1 MILFDIFRWF
11 AIIQGFWLYWLFFK
25 RKTYYEDGNP
35 RRKSRRF
42 KGGKLI
48 ISNHVSVLDFMV
60 NMYVVLPRKLWVVAS
75 EHAYRNKLQGFGMKF
90 FGGIPC
96 DRRIRSMRFM
106 EKSVEVLKRGGLVQ
120 IFPEGMERY
129 DGTIGP
135 FFQSYLV
142 IAHRADVPIIPIVT
156 DGSYGFGKRTHILI
170 GNEIDVRDYV
180 KTEGPII
187 PREELAAAN
196 EAIHARFLALKDEL
210 DARIQADKTAK
221 AEKKASKNPRKTP
234 ENRQKT
240 AENTPEKIA
249 SEGRKDGK

>member
-42 KGGKLI
+42 KGAKLI
-48 ISNHVSVLDFMV
+48 ISNHMSVLDFML

-75 EHAYRNKLQGFGMKF
+75 EHAYRNKLQGFGMRF

-106 EKSVEVLKRGGLVQ
+106 EKSAEVLKKGGLVQ

-129 DGTIGP
+129 DGQVGP

-142 IAHRADVPIIPIVT
+142 IAHRGNAPIIPIVI
-156 DGSYGFGKRTHILI
+156 DGNYGFFKRTHILI
-170 GNEIDVRDYV
+170 GNEINVKDYI

-196 EAIHARFLALKDEL
+196 EAIHERFLALKADL
-210 DARIQADKTAK
+210 DARIAAEQAEKAAKKTA
-221 AEKKASKNPRKTP
+221 R
-234 ENRQKT
+234 R
-240 AENTPEKIA
+240 
-249 SEGRKDGK
+249 GRKDGN

>member
-25 RKTYYEDGNP
+25 RKTYYEDGNS
-35 RRKSRRF
+35 RHKARRF
-42 KGGKLI
+42 KRGKLI
-48 ISNHVSVLDFMV
+48 ISNHKSVLDFML

-106 EKSVEVLKRGGLVQ
+106 EQSAEVLKRGGLVQ

-129 DGTIGP
+129 DGIVGP

-142 IAHRADVPIIPIVT
+142 IAHRGNSPIIPIVT
-156 DGSYGFGKRTHILI
+156 DGNYGFFKRTHILI
-170 GNEIDVRDYV
+170 GNEINVRDYI
-180 KTEGPII
+180 KTDGPII

-196 EAIHARFLALKDEL
+196 EIIHEKFLALKADL
-210 DARIQADKTAK
+210 DARVAEEQAVKAAK
-221 AEKKASKNPRKTP
+221 QNRRK
-234 ENRQKT
+234 
-240 AENTPEKIA
+240 
-249 SEGRKDGK
+249 RKDGK

>member
-35 RRKSRRF
+35 RRKGRRF

-48 ISNHVSVLDFMV
+48 ISNHKSVLDFML
-60 NMYVVLPRKLWVVAS
+60 NMFVVLPRKLWVVAS
-75 EHAYRNKLQGFGMKF
+75 EHAYRNKLQGFGMRF

-106 EKSVEVLKRGGLVQ
+106 EKSAEVLKKGGLVQ

-129 DGTIGP
+129 DGQVGP

-142 IAHRADVPIIPIVT
+142 VAHRGNAPIIPIVI
-156 DGSYGFGKRTHILI
+156 DGNYGFFKRTHILI
-170 GNEIDVRDYV
+170 GNEINVKDYI

-187 PREELAAAN
+187 PREELTAAN
-196 EAIHARFLALKDEL
+196 EAIHEKFLALKADL
-210 DARIQADKTAK
+210 DARIEAEQ
-221 AEKKASKNPRKTP
+221 AEKAAKKAAR
-234 ENRQKT
+234 R
-240 AENTPEKIA
+240 
-249 SEGRKDGK
+249 GRKDGN

>member
-1 MILFDIFRWF
+1 MILLDIFRWF

-25 RKTYYEDGNP
+25 RKTYYEDGNS
-35 RRKSRRF
+35 RHKARRF

-48 ISNHVSVLDFMV
+48 ISNHKSVLDFML

-75 EHAYRNKLQGFGMKF
+75 EHAYRNKLQGFGMMF

-106 EKSVEVLKRGGLVQ
+106 EKSAEVLKKGGLVQ

-129 DGTIGP
+129 DGQVGP

-142 IAHRADVPIIPIVT
+142 IAHRGNAPIIPIVT
-156 DGSYGFGKRTHILI
+156 DGNYGFFKRTHILI
-170 GNEIDVRDYV
+170 GNEINVRDYI

-196 EAIHARFLALKDEL
+196 EAIHARFLELKADL
-210 DARIQADKTAK
+210 DARVAEEQAVKAAK
-221 AEKKASKNPRKTP
+221 QNRRK
-234 ENRQKT
+234 
-240 AENTPEKIA
+240 
-249 SEGRKDGK
+249 RKDGK